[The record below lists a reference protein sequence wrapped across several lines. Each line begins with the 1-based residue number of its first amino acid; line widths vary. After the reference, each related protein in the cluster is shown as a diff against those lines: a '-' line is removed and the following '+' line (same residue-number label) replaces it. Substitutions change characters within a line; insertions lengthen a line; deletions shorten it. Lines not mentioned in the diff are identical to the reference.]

1 MTTARPAF
9 LAHLDH
15 SLLAPNSTWR
25 ELEDAARVALE
36 LEVAALCIVPSFVAR
51 ASEVLQGS
59 RVAVCTVIGFP
70 HGTTTTAAKLAET
83 HDVLALGAREIDVV
97 VNPSDVLSERW
108 EQVHAEMSSVTR
120 LVHDEGALVKWIF
133 ETCLLDDA
141 KKQRLCAISTEV
153 GADWVKTSTGFGAHG
168 ATPHDVALLRRH
180 VLDSIQVKASGG
192 IRTLDE
198 VEGYLALGAS
208 RIGTSRSTALLAEWT
223 ARQRGD

>member
-15 SLLAPNSTWR
+15 SLLAPNSTWS

-36 LEVAALCIVPSFVAR
+36 LEVAALCIIPSFVAR
-51 ASEVLQGS
+51 ATELVAGS

-83 HDVLALGAREIDVV
+83 RDVLALGAREIDVV
-97 VNPSDVLSERW
+97 VNPSDVLSNRW
-108 EQVHAEMSSVTR
+108 EQVHSEMKAITS

-141 KKQRLCAISTEV
+141 KKQRLCEIASEV
-153 GADWVKTSTGFGAHG
+153 GVDWVKTSTGFGAHG
-168 ATPHDVALLRRH
+168 ATAHDVKLLRSH
-180 VLDSIQVKASGG
+180 VPDSIQVKASGG
-192 IRTLDE
+192 IRTLAE
-198 VEGYLALGAS
+198 VESYLALGAS
-208 RIGTSRSTALLAEWT
+208 RIGTSRSSSLLAEWS
-223 ARQRGD
+223 ARSVD